1 MLFRSGFYMTNK
13 KLFHLYSDDEKLQII
28 QDHMNNHLSIRACA
42 TKYNVAVTS
51 IVMWLRSYRLH
62 GKDGLKSQIGKKKG
76 LGKGRPLGTFKAKT
90 TIEELEKENIKLQIE
105 IERLKKGYLV
115 KGVGAKKVFISI
127 NNKNFKSLND

>member
-1 MLFRSGFYMTNK
+1 MTNK
-13 KLFHLYSDDEKLQII
+13 KIFHLYSDDEKFHII
-28 QDHMNNHLSIRACA
+28 QDHMSNRLSIRACA

-76 LGKGRPLGTFKAKT
+76 HGKGRPLGTFKAKT
-90 TIEELEKENIKLQIE
+90 TIKELEKENIKLQIE

-115 KGVGAKKVFISI
+115 KGVGAKKVFVSI